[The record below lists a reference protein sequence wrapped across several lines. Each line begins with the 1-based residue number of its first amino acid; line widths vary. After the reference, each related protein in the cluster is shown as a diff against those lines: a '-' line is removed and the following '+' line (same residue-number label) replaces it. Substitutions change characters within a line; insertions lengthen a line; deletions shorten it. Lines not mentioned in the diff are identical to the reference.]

1 MYRDPLE
8 THTESILNKEKKK
21 RIWIKVYKDM
31 IYLEKGTQNTRDE
44 YAEARQSKRTQTDP
58 GR

>member
-1 MYRDPLE
+1 M
-8 THTESILNKEKKK
+8 HTESILNKEKKK